1 MILHV
6 LTTLFQDA
14 YLGVEHD
21 AGYFLEWLTELDTN
35 FPKQDLRFCSLAHTR
50 MAPLC
55 VHVCVCVCVC
65 CVLLYV
71 TYVKL
76 CK

>member
-21 AGYFLEWLTELDTN
+21 AGYFLEWLNELDTN
-35 FPKQDLRFCSLAHTR
+35 FPKQDLRFCSLAHTH
-50 MAPLC
+50 AWL
-55 VHVCVCVCVC
+55 HSVCMSVCLCVC

-71 TYVKL
+71 M
-76 CK
+76 